1 MFLHQTQLRIVGR
14 IVSRFILGKT
24 VPSVLITARDRR
36 PLAQFF
42 PIRTSRLVNNICTQT
57 ALRTNQIVEF
67 VTVPS
72 EKKMSKNIM
81 NRNHVCYSLNDK
93 IHVFCCFRYS
103 YNPLF
108 CFSLNSYCWY
118 LSSSC
123 ASFFMV
129 YFCLL
134 VDVVFFPL
142 SGFFFSYIFL
152 FFFLIL
158 LHSLSFFNKLFSIC
172 SWFSTTFFT
181 ILSSIYLFLCCHR
194 STRT

>member
-14 IVSRFILGKT
+14 IVSRFVLGKT

-36 PLAQFF
+36 PQAQFF
-42 PIRTSRLVNNICTQT
+42 PIRTSRLVNNICTRT
-57 ALRTNQIVEF
+57 ALITNQIVEF

-81 NRNHVCYSLNDK
+81 IRNHVCYSLNDK

-108 CFSLNSYCWY
+108 SFSLNYYCWC

-123 ASFFMV
+123 TLFFYGSFLSTCWCCVFSFV
-129 YFCLL
+129 RLFFL
-134 VDVVFFPL
+134 VSLP
-142 SGFFFSYIFL
+142 

-158 LHSLSFFNKLFSIC
+158 LHRLSFFNKLFSIC
-172 SWFSTTFFT
+172 SWFSRTFFT
-181 ILSSIYLFLCCHR
+181 ILSSIYIFLCCHR

>member
-14 IVSRFILGKT
+14 IVSRFVLGKT

-36 PLAQFF
+36 PQAQFF
-42 PIRTSRLVNNICTQT
+42 PIRTSRLVNNICTRT
-57 ALRTNQIVEF
+57 ALITNQIVEF

-108 CFSLNSYCWY
+108 CFSLNSYCWC

-123 ASFFMV
+123 TLF
-129 YFCLL
+129 FCLL

-142 SGFFFSYIFL
+142 SGFFFSYLFL

-158 LHSLSFFNKLFSIC
+158 LPSLSFFNKLFSIC